1 VKRWYSHGI
10 GQARD
15 ALIFVYGR
23 CKMIRKVK
31 ISDDFYIEVKVE
43 PIGDEHIISIDG
55 VEWVRTNN
63 YVHATVLFNMI
74 ADHIT
79 EYMHYEKK

>member
-1 VKRWYSHGI
+1 
-10 GQARD
+10 
-15 ALIFVYGR
+15 
-23 CKMIRKVK
+23 MIRKVK

-55 VEWVRTNN
+55 VEWVRTDN